1 MCPNTVASMNMDPGM
16 AGAIVTWSP
25 SPTANDA
32 VDSSI
37 MSLIKDKSLVATIVT
52 LATPNWLPSM

>member
-1 MCPNTVASMNMDPGM
+1 MCPNTVASLNVDPGM
-16 AGAIVTWSP
+16 TGAIVTWSP

-32 VDSSI
+32 VDGSI
-37 MSLIKDKSLVATIVT
+37 MSLIKDKSPVATIVT